1 MNVIPLNLTQHLD
14 YIEKNN
20 YKNVVDSI
28 IGDMLMNKVKLVEG
42 ILKVNIN
49 NVVFNLIHEW
59 YEIAVSLKKN
69 EENEKNNLK
78 NIIVYRGVYD
88 MKETEENI
96 LQPIPFSTSLLIS
109 SCYNWIENRDNSFI
123 MKIHIPIKN
132 LFTFI
137 GNKNE
142 GYEIVLS
149 AGFLKKRMDKN
160 NEISETYDNKKIIE
174 YDFESID
181 FLEMK
186 NIIKNLNS

>member
-1 MNVIPLNLTQHLD
+1 MNVVPLNLTQHLE
-14 YIEKNN
+14 YIEENN
-20 YKNVVDSI
+20 YQNVVDSI

-42 ILKVNIN
+42 KLKVNIN
-49 NVVFNLIHEW
+49 DVVMKLIQKW
-59 YEIAVSLKKN
+59 YEIAISLKKYSKK
-69 EENEKNNLK
+69 EKNE
-78 NIIVYRGVYD
+78 IIVYRGVYD
-88 MKETEENI
+88 MEETEENI

-123 MKIHIPIKN
+123 MKIRIPVEN

-149 AGFLKKRMDKN
+149 AGFLKKRLNKKN
-160 NEISETYDNKKIIE
+160 NEISENYYNNKKIIE
-174 YDFESID
+174 YDFETID

-186 NIIKNLNS
+186 NIIKNLKT

>member
-1 MNVIPLNLTQHLD
+1 MNVVDLDLTQHLD

-20 YKNVVDSI
+20 YQNVVDSI

-42 ILKVNIN
+42 KLKVNIN
-49 NVVFNLIHEW
+49 DLVFKLIQEW
-59 YEIAVSLKKN
+59 YEIAISLKKYRKN
-69 EENEKNNLK
+69 DEND
-78 NIIVYRGVYD
+78 IIVYRGVYD

-123 MKIHIPIKN
+123 MKIHIPSEN

-149 AGFLKKRMDKN
+149 AGFLKKRSIKKN
-160 NEISETYDNKKIIE
+160 NELSENYYNNKKIIE
-174 YDFESID
+174 YDFETID

-186 NIIKNLNS
+186 NIIKNLKT